1 MKITP
6 FIEEFLK
13 TSYEDGE
20 IEVKHNYSGKFMYG
34 KLTSAIVCNPSN
46 KRSLV
51 RELIEYMD
59 AIDGKSR
66 RDGLEYA
73 RELIFDINELSQ
85 SEIQE
90 LKDFY
95 HELILCKEDDI
106 GLQKVYY

>member
-13 TSYEDGE
+13 TSYEDDE
-20 IEVKHNYSGKFMYG
+20 IKVQHNYSGKFMYG
-34 KLTSAIVCNPSN
+34 ELTSAIICDPSEKQN
-46 KRSLV
+46 LV

-59 AIDGKSR
+59 ALDGKPR
-66 RDGLEYA
+66 RDELEYA
-73 RELIFDINELSQ
+73 RELIYDINELSP
-85 SEIQE
+85 SEKQE

-95 HELILCKEDDI
+95 HELTLCREDDM